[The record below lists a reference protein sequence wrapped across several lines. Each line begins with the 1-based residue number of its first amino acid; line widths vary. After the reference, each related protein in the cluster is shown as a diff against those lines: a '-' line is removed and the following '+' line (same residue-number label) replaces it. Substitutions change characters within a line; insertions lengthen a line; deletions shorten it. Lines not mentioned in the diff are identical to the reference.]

1 MAKPR
6 DDRQKDLLRPA
17 LEDIIDL
24 GHPLARLAR
33 EIDWGFLD
41 SRFASVCAPGAGQ
54 PGLPTRLVA
63 GLLILKHMHDLS
75 DEALC
80 ARWLENPYYQ
90 FFCGELSFCHQL
102 PFDRSSL
109 THWRQR
115 LGEEQLVA
123 LLQESLSVAHKTGG
137 LATRDLERV
146 VVDTTVQ
153 PKAIAHPTDARL
165 CHRALEKLVDLAQ
178 RSGVPL
184 RQSYRRVAKRAA
196 IMIGRYTHAHQFKR
210 ARRAMKFLRI
220 RLGRVIR
227 DIRRKI
233 AGNEALRE
241 RFADLLALAYR
252 VRFQDHRQR
261 GPKIYALHAPEVE
274 CIGKGK
280 ARAPYEFGCKV
291 SIATPA
297 TKPKGG
303 QFVLHTKALHGN
315 PFDGHTLG
323 PVITELEQQTGVETR
338 RIHVDKGYRG
348 HNHKQKFRVW
358 ISGQV
363 RRVTAP
369 IRREMKRRAAV
380 EPVIGH
386 TKAEH
391 RMGRNYLKGRD
402 GDRINAVLAAAGYN
416 FGLLLRWL
424 ARFLRALFQA
434 LITSSPGAQPAKKT
448 RATVLHSRR
457 NIRSISGEFPGPV
470 ANRQSP
476 AMRHR
481 SGRLRSAIRSCARV
495 CSKALSSPRSPC
507 AEI

>member
-17 LEDIIDL
+17 LDQVIDL
-24 GHPLARLAR
+24 GHPLVRLAQR
-33 EIDWGFLD
+33 IDWGFLD
-41 SRFASVCAPGAGQ
+41 RRFSSVCTAGDGR
-54 PGLPTRLVA
+54 PPLPTRLVA
-63 GLLILKHMHDLS
+63 GLLILKHMHSLS
-75 DEALC
+75 DEGLC

-90 FFCGELSFCHQL
+90 FFCGELSFCHRL

-115 LGEEQLVA
+115 LGEDELVA
-123 LLQESLSVAHKTGG
+123 LIQESLAVAHKTGA

-165 CHRALEKLVDLAQ
+165 CHRALEKLVELA
-178 RSGVPL
+178 RRHGVPL
-184 RQSYRRVAKRAA
+184 RQSYRRLAKRAA
-196 IMIGRYTHAHQFKR
+196 IMVGRYSHAHQFKR
-210 ARRAMKFLRI
+210 ARRALKFLRT

-233 AGNEALRE
+233 AGNPALTE
-241 RFADLLALAYR
+241 RFADLLALAVR

-261 GPKIYALHAPEVE
+261 GPKVYALHAPEVE

-303 QFVLHTKALHGN
+303 QFVLHAKALHGT

-323 PVITELEQQTGVETR
+323 PVVAELEQLTGVETR

-358 ISGQV
+358 ITGQA
-363 RRVTAP
+363 RRVTAQ

-386 TKAEH
+386 LKAEH
-391 RMGRNYLKGRD
+391 RMGRNHLKGRD
-402 GDRINAVLAAAGYN
+402 GDRTNAILAAAGYN
-416 FGLLLRWL
+416 FALLLRWL
-424 ARFLRALFQA
+424 ARLLRALLRGLLASPPA
-434 LITSSPGAQPAKKT
+434 LENS
-448 RATVLHSRR
+448 
-457 NIRSISGEFPGPV
+457 
-470 ANRQSP
+470 
-476 AMRHR
+476 
-481 SGRLRSAIRSCARV
+481 
-495 CSKALSSPRSPC
+495 
-507 AEI
+507 

>member
-6 DDRQKDLLRPA
+6 DNRQKDLLRPA
-17 LEDIIDL
+17 LEEIVDL
-24 GHPLARLAR
+24 GHPLVRLAR

-41 SRFASVCAPGAGQ
+41 SRFAGVCASGAGQ
-54 PGLPTRLVA
+54 PPLPTRLVA
-63 GLLILKHMHDLS
+63 GLFILKHMHDLS
-75 DEALC
+75 DEVLC
-80 ARWLENPYYQ
+80 ARWVENPYYQ

-102 PFDRSSL
+102 PFDRSSM

-123 LLQESLSVAHKTGG
+123 LLQESLSVAHKTGA

-165 CHRALEKLVDLAQ
+165 CHRALQKLVDLAE
-178 RSGVPL
+178 RTGVRL

-196 IMIGRYTHAHQFKR
+196 IMVGRYTHAHQFNR
-210 ARRAMKFLRI
+210 ARRELKFLRI

-233 AGNEALRE
+233 GDNETLRE
-241 RFADLLALAYR
+241 RFAHLLALAVR

-261 GPKIYALHAPEVE
+261 GPKVYSLHAPEVE

-303 QFVLHTKALHGN
+303 QFVLHAKALHGN

-348 HNHKQKFRVW
+348 HNHKEKFGVDQRP
-358 ISGQV
+358 SARGHETDPSRDEAP
-363 RRVTAP
+363 RRRRTGHRPYQGRAP
-369 IRREMKRRAAV
+369 HGPQLSEGTRRRPHQCCARRRRLQLWPPPALARRA
-380 EPVIGH
+380 
-386 TKAEH
+386 
-391 RMGRNYLKGRD
+391 
-402 GDRINAVLAAAGYN
+402 
-416 FGLLLRWL
+416 L
-424 ARFLRALFQA
+424 ARPVA
-434 LITSSPGAQPAKKT
+434 GA
-448 RATVLHSRR
+448 LHSALG
-457 NIRSISGEFPGPV
+457 STTGLK
-470 ANRQSP
+470 P
-476 AMRHR
+476 AAP
-481 SGRLRSAIRSCARV
+481 SYFTSDYVGARP
-495 CSKALSSPRSPC
+495 K
-507 AEI
+507 